1 MNRFILP
8 ILLVSTACS
17 DDGLRQPICVPGER
31 LCNPDGSATLCSPD
45 GLAWLPADCPVGT
58 TCVTSDCEGDL
69 EPRCRPIVCGPRCDS
84 ATNPVCTERDK
95 RCNPTDNVRIEAC
108 NETGTDWCCEASC
121 AAPQIDGV
129 CYDARCVAVCAVGEK
144 SYLGCDYFAV
154 DLDNAFVPCG
164 QDDNGNLIYCDA
176 AGSQFAVVIS
186 NPDTQREVVYQIS
199 NAPVASSSRD
209 ECEPPEHIVAAGV
222 LPPKGIQ
229 IIELPRRD
237 LNGTVKAM
245 RAYRLASNAPITAY
259 QFNPLENVEVF
270 SNDASL
276 LLPTNTA
283 GTSYFVMTREQTFDD
298 LKGYVTVVGVTEET
312 ATVTV
317 TPTART
323 LAGPGIPAMNA
334 GEFFTTTL
342 ERYEVLNIETNFI
355 GADLTGTTVTST
367 EPVVVFGGS
376 EAANTPNTS
385 RCDLSTFKCEYDGET
400 DCECTQADG
409 PTCSPHAKCSD
420 FITCCADHLE
430 QQMFPLTA
438 WGTEYLAVRSMPRG
452 TVEFPGQ
459 EMDSWRILAAE
470 DNTEVTLTPAFEVLP
485 LLAAGEWYE
494 FETNEDF
501 LINSNHPILVGQFL
515 AAEFAPGPGRQE
527 GDAATGDPAFILIA
541 PTRQLRD
548 NYVFL
553 APNKYRF
560 DYVSI
565 GAPAGSAVRLDGAD
579 IEGLDP
585 DARQLAINDVAGT
598 SWRAYRANI
607 TDGFHVLTC
616 AGTCSIMVHG
626 YDSFVSYGYPGGL
639 NLEDE
644 EDG

>member
-1 MNRFILP
+1 
-8 ILLVSTACS
+8 
-17 DDGLRQPICVPGER
+17 
-31 LCNPDGSATLCSPD
+31 
-45 GLAWLPADCPVGT
+45 
-58 TCVTSDCEGDL
+58 
-69 EPRCRPIVCGPRCDS
+69 
-84 ATNPVCTERDK
+84 
-95 RCNPTDNVRIEAC
+95 
-108 NETGTDWCCEASC
+108 
-121 AAPQIDGV
+121 
-129 CYDARCVAVCAVGEK
+129 
-144 SYLGCDYFAV
+144 
-154 DLDNAFVPCG
+154 
-164 QDDNGNLIYCDA
+164 
-176 AGSQFAVVIS
+176 
-186 NPDTQREVVYQIS
+186 
-199 NAPVASSSRD
+199 
-209 ECEPPEHIVAAGV
+209 
-222 LPPKGIQ
+222 
-229 IIELPRRD
+229 
-237 LNGTVKAM
+237 M

-283 GTSYFVMTREQTFDD
+283 GTSYYVMTREQTFDD
-298 LKGYVTVVGVTEET
+298 LKGFVTVVGVTEEP

-317 TPTART
+317 TVTAQT
-323 LAGPGIPAMNA
+323 LAGPDIPALA
-334 GEFFTTTL
+334 PGDSFTTTL
-342 ERYEVLNIETNFI
+342 ERYEVLNIETNYI
-355 GADLTGTTVTST
+355 GADLTGSTVTST

-385 RCDLSTFKCEYDGET
+385 RCDLSTNTCEWSWVGEPEECAVSDDCATGDVCVDGGCRK

-409 PTCSPHAKCSD
+409 PTCSPHAKCNE

-470 DNTEVTLTPAFEVLP
+470 DDTEVTLTPADVETLP
-485 LLAAGEWYE
+485 LLDAGEWYE

-501 LINSNHPILVGQFL
+501 LINSNKPVLVGQFL

-565 GAPAGSAVRLDGAD
+565 GAPVGSVVRLDGSD
-579 IEGLDP
+579 VESLDA
-585 DARQLAINDVAGT
+585 DARQLQINDVAGT
-598 SWRAYRANI
+598 SWRAFRANI
-607 TDGFHVLTC
+607 PDGFHVLTC
-616 AGTCSIMVHG
+616 AGTCSVMVHG

-644 EDG
+644 EEP